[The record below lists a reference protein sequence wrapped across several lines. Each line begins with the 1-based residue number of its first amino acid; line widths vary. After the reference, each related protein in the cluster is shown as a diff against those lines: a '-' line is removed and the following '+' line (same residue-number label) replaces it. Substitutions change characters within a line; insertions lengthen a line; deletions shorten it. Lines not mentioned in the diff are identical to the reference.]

1 MARNILA
8 VRVPLIAAINGDAI
22 GIGATIS
29 LFCDV
34 VYMADDARIAD
45 PHVRRRD
52 RVRRRRG
59 RALAAPHGTNRAKE
73 YLMTGDLVS
82 ARRRRSPR
90 PREPPGHAGPRGS
103 RGRGDRRRRPTRDRR
118 S

>member
-8 VRVPLIAAINGDAI
+8 VRVPMIAAINGDAI

-45 PHVRRRD
+45 PHVR
-52 RVRRRRG
+52 G
-59 RALAAPHGTNRAKE
+59 
-73 YLMTGDLVS
+73 
-82 ARRRRSPR
+82 
-90 PREPPGHAGPRGS
+90 
-103 RGRGDRRRRPTRDRR
+103 GDRRPATAVPCSGR
-118 S
+118 SSWARTGPRSTS